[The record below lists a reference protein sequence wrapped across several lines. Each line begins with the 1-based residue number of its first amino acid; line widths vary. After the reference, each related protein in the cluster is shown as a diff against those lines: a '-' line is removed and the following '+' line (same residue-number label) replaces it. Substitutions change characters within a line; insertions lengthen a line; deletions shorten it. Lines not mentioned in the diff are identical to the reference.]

1 MAGPTSAEAA
11 ARVALRGALADL
23 PPDALVLVACS
34 GGADSLAL
42 AATAAFVAPRAGLR
56 AGAVVVDHGLQP
68 GSDDVAATA
77 ARACHGLGLD
87 PVEVRSVVVGGAGGP
102 EAAARDARY
111 EALEA
116 AAREHGA
123 AAVLLAHTLD
133 DQAETVLLGLA
144 RGSGARSLAGMPPV
158 RGVLRRPFLGLRRA
172 DTEAVC
178 RAVGLSWWDD
188 PTNGPAPGPGVDSGP
203 SLPLR
208 SRVRTELLPEL
219 ERVLGP
225 GVPAALARTA
235 AQLRDDA
242 DVLDALAADLLARAT
257 AEGDVAFAEGDVVFA
272 EGDTAFAGG
281 DAAGATT
288 ASPRPRLSPSADPA
302 SPSVIPVSPSA
313 NTTSPSVDPASPS
326 ATPASPSADVVVL
339 GVPVL
344 AEAPR
349 ALRTRALRLAAARAG
364 SPVGALSAAHV
375 AALDALVAR
384 WRGQG
389 PVHLPGPVLGSREC
403 GSLVLRAVG
412 AAPAPD
418 TGPVPVPHP

>member
-1 MAGPTSAEAA
+1 MAGPTPSEAA
-11 ARVALRGALADL
+11 ARVALRAALADL
-23 PPDALVLVACS
+23 PPGALVLVACS

-77 ARACHGLGLD
+77 ARACRGLGLE
-87 PVEVRSVVVGGAGGP
+87 PVEVRGVVVGGGGGP

-111 EALEA
+111 AALED

-178 RAVGLSWWDD
+178 RAVGLTWWDD
-188 PTNGPAPGPGVDSGP
+188 PTNGPADDGGSANRRGSSSGGARDDDP
-203 SLPLR
+203 RRLDALPLR
-208 SRVRTELLPEL
+208 SRVRTEVLPEL
-219 ERVLGP
+219 VRVLGP

-242 DVLDALAADLLARAT
+242 DVLDALAADLLARAQND
-257 AEGDVAFAEGDVVFA
+257 AEDADAEA
-272 EGDTAFAGG
+272 
-281 DAAGATT
+281 
-288 ASPRPRLSPSADPA
+288 
-302 SPSVIPVSPSA
+302 
-313 NTTSPSVDPASPS
+313 TSPSSLDVQAL
-326 ATPASPSADVVVL
+326 AD
-339 GVPVL
+339 
-344 AEAPR
+344 APR
-349 ALRTRALRLAAARAG
+349 ALRTRALRLAATRAG
-364 SPVGALSAAHV
+364 SPGGALTAAHV
-375 AALDALVAR
+375 DALDALVVR

-389 PVHLPGPVLGSREC
+389 AVHLPGPVLGAREC
-403 GSLVLRAVG
+403 GRLVLRAVG
-412 AAPAPD
+412 ASRNPDPGTRPAP
-418 TGPVPVPHP
+418 HP

>member
-1 MAGPTSAEAA
+1 MAGPTPSEAA

-23 PPDALVLVACS
+23 PRGALVLVACS

-42 AATAAFVAPRAGLR
+42 AATAGFVAPRAGLR

-68 GSDDVAATA
+68 GSDDVAASA
-77 ARACHGLGLD
+77 AGACRGLGLE
-87 PVEVRSVVVGGAGGP
+87 PVEVRGVVVSRGGGAGGP

-144 RGSGARSLAGMPPV
+144 RGSGARSLAGMAPV

-178 RAVGLSWWDD
+178 RAVGLAWWHD
-188 PTNGPAPGPGVDSGP
+188 PTNGPARPGGPAGAVPFDDAPGAGTP
-203 SLPLR
+203 LPLR

-242 DVLDALAADLLARAT
+242 DVLDALAADLLARSLADGD
-257 AEGDVAFAEGDVVFA
+257 ALFADGDVA
-272 EGDTAFAGG
+272 
-281 DAAGATT
+281 
-288 ASPRPRLSPSADPA
+288 SPP
-302 SPSVIPVSPSA
+302 
-313 NTTSPSVDPASPS
+313 
-326 ATPASPSADVVVL
+326 VVVDV
-339 GVPVL
+339 GPL
-344 AEAPR
+344 ATAPG
-349 ALRTRALRLAAARAG
+349 ALRTRALRLAATRAG
-364 SPVGALSAAHV
+364 SPAGALTAAHV
-375 AALDALVAR
+375 AALDALVVR
-384 WRGQG
+384 WHGQG

-403 GSLVLRAVG
+403 GRLVLRAAG
-412 AAPAPD
+412 AAPDPPVGSRPAP
-418 TGPVPVPHP
+418 GP

>member
-1 MAGPTSAEAA
+1 MAGPTPSEAA
-11 ARVALRGALADL
+11 ARVALRAALADL
-23 PPDALVLVACS
+23 PPGALVLVACS

-77 ARACHGLGLD
+77 ARACRGLGLE
-87 PVEVRSVVVGGAGGP
+87 PVEVRGVVVGGGGGP

-111 EALEA
+111 AALED

-144 RGSGARSLAGMPPV
+144 RGSGSRSLAGMPPV

-178 RAVGLSWWDD
+178 RAVGLTWWDD
-188 PTNGPAPGPGVDSGP
+188 PTNGTADDGGSPNRRGSSSGGTRDDDP
-203 SLPLR
+203 RRLDALPLR
-208 SRVRTELLPEL
+208 SRVRTEVLPEL
-219 ERVLGP
+219 VRVLGP

-242 DVLDALAADLLARAT
+242 DVLDALAADLLARAQND
-257 AEGDVAFAEGDVVFA
+257 AEDADAEA
-272 EGDTAFAGG
+272 
-281 DAAGATT
+281 
-288 ASPRPRLSPSADPA
+288 
-302 SPSVIPVSPSA
+302 
-313 NTTSPSVDPASPS
+313 TSPSSLDVRAL
-326 ATPASPSADVVVL
+326 AD
-339 GVPVL
+339 
-344 AEAPR
+344 APR
-349 ALRTRALRLAAARAG
+349 ALRTRALRLAATRAG
-364 SPVGALSAAHV
+364 SPGGALTAAHV
-375 AALDALVAR
+375 EALDALVVR

-389 PVHLPGPVLGSREC
+389 AVHLPGPVLGAREC
-403 GSLVLRAVG
+403 GRLVLRAVG
-412 AAPAPD
+412 ASRNPDPGTRPAP
-418 TGPVPVPHP
+418 HP